1 MYQRPTPNPYGDI
14 EPTGN
19 IFTDA
24 RRQFVQLFGDAPNSF
39 SPFNPITRTY
49 GEGGFHQHRDRFGQ
63 LFEEM
68 QADMAEGMDLNQ
80 IREKYSQEPEARA
93 YLNFQANYD
102 PTQFA
107 KDNPDLAERGTM
119 NAKQAWKAALF
130 TDKIDYNEPGGG
142 FYQEQAEKFLP
153 EGDDG
158 RAPATIREYR
168 DRERDD
174 YIGQGGTLRGWMRR
188 EPIDPVAVQEREEAR
203 RASLTPERRLR
214 EDIQSGRVSMEDA
227 REQYPDQ
234 FRQAEEMARQ
244 DRERLRAEGG
254 IGSLRD
260 RMRDRMGQQRQN
272 RQLIRGQYQDLFGR
286 RPDRAGEDYWMRSL
300 QRGNITPENLRET
313 LIAGANPKDLEYYQS
328 QNVQPGF
335 EDPGYNRPP
344 PSQQPGGPVIVDDG
358 PLRPKDPVDYGAA
371 DIGGGRPAPRP
382 TYAPPR
388 PMTPPPMTPPPT
400 PVTIDDTGFY
410 GPDMGG
416 GMIASTDPVT
426 GETTV
431 GAGTFNPNAWIGT
444 GPVDPIKALTNPYY
458 RFTPKETLPP
468 TLPTGGMEGGGYGG
482 GMSPGKGGK
491 GGGMSPGQTY
501 QPYTPTQAEYDAIR
515 ATPPQVGT
523 GPVDPMRALTDPY
536 YRFTPATPPVAAS
549 LPPTPTPPAV
559 EGNVLSE
566 MPGPVNPIPFPAVT
580 PVGVFEE
587 YNTPAMQGPIDYVGQ
602 PVDSAGYP
610 VYSQPPLGG
619 MSPGVDAQTRAEI
632 LAEVM
637 GGMSPGQ
644 TYQPYTPPGSGF
656 GGYGGGMGGGMGGGA
671 PAQTTEPEP
680 EPADLDAELEK
691 LVDGLDLD
699 DLDFEAGD
707 APASKK
713 AASKKAASKK
723 AASKKAASKKAVKKK
738 TAQTDADG
746 NDPDEES
753 EKETSQNVEVK
764 DPDEE
769 SEDKKKKK

>member
-39 SPFNPITRTY
+39 SAFNPITRAY

-142 FYQEQAEKFLP
+142 FYQEQAEKFLS
-153 EGDDG
+153 ENDDG
-158 RAPATIREYR
+158 RTPATIREYR
-168 DRERDD
+168 DREKDD

-260 RMRDRMGQQRQN
+260 RMRDRMGQQRQTDHSARY

-313 LIAGANPKDLEYYQS
+313 LIAGADPRDLEYYQS
-328 QNVQPGF
+328 QNAQPGF
-335 EDPGYNRPP
+335 KDPGPY
-344 PSQQPGGPVIVDDG
+344 IVDYG
-358 PLRPKDPVDYGAA
+358 PGMPKEPVDYGAA
-371 DIGGGRPAPRP
+371 DIGGGRPAPTPVPGFEDPGHDR
-382 TYAPPR
+382 
-388 PMTPPPMTPPPT
+388 PPPSS
-400 PVTIDDTGFY
+400 VGDFLGY

-416 GMIASTDPVT
+416 GMMASTDPVT

-431 GAGTFNPNAWIGT
+431 SAGTFPGFGYGGMSPGQT
-444 GPVDPIKALTNPYY
+444 YQPY
-458 RFTPKETLPP
+458 TP
-468 TLPTGGMEGGGYGG
+468 TLPTGGMGG

-491 GGGMSPGQTY
+491 GGGMSPGQTF
-501 QPYTPTQAEYDAIR
+501 QPYTLPEIPMGA
-515 ATPPQVGT
+515 
-523 GPVDPMRALTDPY
+523 GPADPMRALTDPY

-549 LPPTPTPPAV
+549 LPPTPASPSV

-566 MPGPVNPIPFPAVT
+566 MPGPVNPMDRIAMTT
-580 PVGVFEE
+580 P
-587 YNTPAMQGPIDYVGQ
+587 
-602 PVDSAGYP
+602 S
-610 VYSQPPLGG
+610 
-619 MSPGVDAQTRAEI
+619 
-632 LAEVM
+632 

-644 TYQPYTPPGSGF
+644 TYQPYTPAGSGF
-656 GGYGGGMGGGMGGGA
+656 GGYGGYGAPMGGTQPRPASGGKGGAQYMGTPPSYGQTASGLFGSGIGGMDLYNRAGGYGGGYGGGNPYTSRPAGGGGKGGA
-671 PAQTTEPEP
+671 PA
-680 EPADLDAELEK
+680 
-691 LVDGLDLD
+691 
-699 DLDFEAGD
+699 
-707 APASKK
+707 APPG
-713 AASKKAASKK
+713 AAYMS
-723 AASKKAASKKAVKKK
+723 
-738 TAQTDADG
+738 G
-746 NDPDEES
+746 G
-753 EKETSQNVEVK
+753 
-764 DPDEE
+764 
-769 SEDKKKKK
+769 